1 MRTNNRFFLL
11 AVTLVATAACNN
23 SKSDEGNA
31 HAAMTT
37 ANAATAAAA
46 TATPASAALPTA
58 EPVAEKPIEIT
69 LSTVGDTM
77 AFDKA
82 MLIVQTGKTVHITV
96 KNKGTMAVMQHNWVL
111 VKPGTEAAV
120 ALDGLNNAPDA
131 GYVVPGPNVLAA
143 SNLAAPGGVAE
154 VTFVAPAPGKY
165 PYICT
170 FPGHYMTMKG
180 VLTVTP

>member
-1 MRTNNRFFLL
+1 MNTTKTVFFLATAAL
-11 AVTLVATAACNN
+11 FTTAACNN
-23 SKSDEGNA
+23 NKSDEGTA
-31 HAAMTT
+31 HAAT
-37 ANAATAAAA
+37 ANAATPTPTAAI
-46 TATPASAALPTA
+46 PASAALPTA

-77 AFDKA
+77 AFDKT
-82 MLIVQTGKTVHITV
+82 MLIVPTGKTVHVTV

-120 ALDGLNNAPDA
+120 ALEGLTNAPDA
-131 GYVVPGPNVLAA
+131 GYVVPGPNVLA
-143 SNLAAPGGVAE
+143 STNLAAPGAVAE
-154 VTFVAPAPGKY
+154 ATFVAPAPGKY

-170 FPGHYMTMKG
+170 FPGHYITMKG

>member
-1 MRTNNRFFLL
+1 MNTTTTVFFLDTAL
-11 AVTLVATAACNN
+11 FATTACND
-23 SKSDEGNA
+23 KKDDGVA
-31 HAAMTT
+31 HAATST
-37 ANAATAAAA
+37 ANAAAVTPTAATSA
-46 TATPASAALPTA
+46 TAALPTA
-58 EPVAEKPIEIT
+58 EPVVEKPIEIT

-77 AFDKA
+77 AFDKT
-82 MLIVQTGKTVHITV
+82 MLIVPTGKTVHITV

-111 VKPGTEAAV
+111 VKPGSEAAV

-143 SNLAAPGGVAE
+143 SNLAQPGQLAE
-154 VTFVAPAPGKY
+154 VTFTAPAPGKY